1 MGDFNVSDADVE
13 FGRNHRDAS
22 ERTLLVSNG
31 DAQLGEIFGT
41 GKTGGQRK
49 SR

>member
-1 MGDFNVSDADVE
+1 MGDFDVSDADVE

-31 DAQLGEIFGT
+31 DAQLGEIFGP
-41 GKTGGQRK
+41 GKASGQRK
-49 SR
+49 PR